1 MRASEILINQLKV
14 FEGCKLKAYRDTN
27 KIPTIGI
34 GHTRGVK
41 MGQVITMSQAESLCR
56 TDIQEM
62 EHYVNVL
69 GLHFTQGQYDALV
82 DFVYNCGIG
91 TLRKSKLLA
100 DIRSKADK
108 ASIENDFLQFVKS
121 GGKVTPGLVTRRK
134 WEIKRYFE

>member
-1 MRASEILINQLKV
+1 MRSSDILINQLKV
-14 FEGCKLKAYRDTN
+14 FEGCKLKAYRDTGN
-27 KIPTIGI
+27 IPTVGI
-34 GHTRGVK
+34 GHTAGVK

-62 EHYVNVL
+62 EHYVNAL
-69 GLHFTQGQYDALV
+69 GTFTQGQFDALV

-100 DIRSKADK
+100 DVRAKAGR
-108 ASIENDFLQFVKS
+108 AVIESDFYQYVKS

-134 WEIKRYFE
+134 WEMKRYFE